1 MLFYKRIRYIKFFI
15 ENESLIDRDSLY
27 KHLFDVQSMY
37 YKEMDE
43 NKKRA
48 IVFGDSFDDTM
59 PQKLDGVF

>member
-1 MLFYKRIRYIKFFI
+1 MSKA
-15 ENESLIDRDSLY
+15 RDSLY